1 MSFNIGAISSIPL
14 NTNQGLLGMG
24 GHLAQTQGLMNGQA
38 FQGVT
43 MPPHLYAPTLT
54 PLNSTSGVTSF
65 KDVMLNTVSGINATT
80 HKPDQLMREAMAG
93 GKVDIHDVMMANTQS
108 ELAITLTSQVMTK
121 VIQGYEKL
129 SQIQI

>member
-14 NTNQGLLGMG
+14 NTNQGLLSMG
-24 GHLAQTQGLMNGQA
+24 GHLAQTQGIMNGQA

-43 MPPHLYAPTLT
+43 MPPHLYAPTIT
-54 PLNSTSGVTSF
+54 PMNSVSGVGSF
-65 KDVMLNTVSGINATT
+65 KDVMLNTVNGVNATT
-80 HKPDQLMREAMAG
+80 SKPNDLMRESMAG